1 MDPHRCPD
9 SRRSSAPSFAVPWVG
24 LLPWIGLFILV
35 AACGGGPG
43 RENSSL
49 ASAAPAPAT
58 VASPSPVTDLAP
70 VGATETA
77 HVVRVV
83 DGDTIV
89 IDRGRGDE
97 RVRYIGIDTPE
108 SVKPNTPVE
117 FMAKESSAA
126 NEALVAGRDVVLER
140 DVSDADR
147 YDRLLRYVWL
157 REGDGWVLVNLELV
171 RRGFAQ
177 AATYPPDV
185 RWTDTFLAAQRE
197 AREAGL
203 GLWGPATPTP

>member
-9 SRRSSAPSFAVPWVG
+9 SRRSSATSFAVPWVG

-43 RENSSL
+43 RENSSVD
-49 ASAAPAPAT
+49 SAAPASAT
-58 VASPSPVTDLAP
+58 AANPSLATDRAP

-117 FMAKESSAA
+117 FMAQEASAA

-140 DVSDADR
+140 DVSDTDQ

-157 REGDGWVLVNLELV
+157 REGDGWVFVNLELV

>member
-1 MDPHRCPD
+1 MDPHRGRD
-9 SRRSSAPSFAVPWVG
+9 SGRSSIASFAVPWIR
-24 LLPWIGLFILV
+24 LLAWIGLLILV
-35 AACGGGPG
+35 AACGSPGGPTRG
-43 RENSSL
+43 PT
-49 ASAAPAPAT
+49 SAAPPSA
-58 VASPSPVTDLAP
+58 VAANPSPVTDLAP

-108 SVKPNTPVE
+108 AVKPNTPVE
-117 FMAKESSAA
+117 FMAKEASAA

-140 DVSDADR
+140 DVSDTDQF
-147 YDRLLRYVWL
+147 DRLLRYVWL
-157 REGDGWVLVNLELV
+157 REGDGWVFVNLELV
-171 RRGFAQ
+171 RRGYAQ
-177 AATYPPDV
+177 VATYPPDV

-197 AREAGL
+197 ARKAGI
-203 GLWGPATPTP
+203 GLWGPVTPAP